1 MNNINII
8 QPHNAA
14 NRSESIPKYGAL
26 LGLLIAFTPLLI
38 IGLIGEWLGDG
49 TAPGAILINIG
60 YAFSV
65 LTATVVLKQRD
76 SGWRKIG
83 LGRPASWLKAML
95 LAIGTVVIYII
106 VANILLPVLLQL
118 LPLPAFAQADQSNFA
133 SLYNNLPMLLGYVA
147 AAWTIIPFGEEMLFR
162 AFVIDSLALF
172 FQNSKA
178 QWALALIGSSIL
190 FGLAHFSWGL
200 PGVIQTTVMGLVL
213 GAIFLKTGRNLWVTI
228 IAHGILNTMV
238 FTLIYSGVI

>member
-1 MNNINII
+1 MNNINKI
-8 QPHNAA
+8 QPHNTA
-14 NRSESIPKYGAL
+14 NRSENTPKYGAL

-38 IGLIGEWLGDG
+38 IGTIGEWLGDG
-49 TAPGAILINIG
+49 TAPGVVLINIG

-83 LGRPASWLKAML
+83 LGRPVSWLKTVL

-106 VANILLPVLLQL
+106 VADILLPMFLQF
-118 LPLPAFAQADQSNFA
+118 LPLPALELADQSNVA
-133 SLYNNLPMLLGYVA
+133 SLYNNFPMLLLYVA
-147 AAWTIIPFGEEMLFR
+147 AAWTLIPFGEEMMFR
-162 AFVIDSLALF
+162 AFLMDSLALF
-172 FQNSKA
+172 FQDRKA
-178 QWALALIGSSIL
+178 RWALTLIGSSIF

-200 PGVIQTTVMGLVL
+200 PGVIQTTVLGLVL

-228 IAHGILNTMV
+228 IAHGILNTVV
-238 FTLIYSGVI
+238 FTLIYSGVM